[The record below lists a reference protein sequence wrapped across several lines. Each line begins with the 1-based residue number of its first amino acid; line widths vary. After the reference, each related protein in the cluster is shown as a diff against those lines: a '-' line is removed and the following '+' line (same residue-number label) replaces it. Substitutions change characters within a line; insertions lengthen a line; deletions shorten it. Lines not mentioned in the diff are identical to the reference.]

1 MKAIILLSI
10 LSLAA
15 ITILAACIR
24 IAIKKLPK
32 SPFSLCAIAT
42 FLSVAIIYGSTKNR
56 PITYLRT
63 DPTQA
68 FLYDNGSYV
77 SNDVVHISFNY
88 MIAPSTADFKLWYWP
103 DGSTN
108 ENEMVLAYTNTL
120 GGVPQPYDFYFQ
132 GAISNRWYAATTWTP
147 GPSVNTNGILQVHW
161 MTDRKRHI
169 NIVPVRTSIIKD
181 GKPLSTLEKELD
193 K

>member
-10 LSLAA
+10 LGLAA
-15 ITILAACIR
+15 IAILVAGVR

-32 SPFSLCAIAT
+32 RPFALCAMAI
-42 FLSVAIIYGSTKNR
+42 FLAVAILFGSTKHR
-56 PITYLRT
+56 LITYLRT

-77 SNDVVHISFNY
+77 SNDVVHIAFNY

-120 GGVPQPYDFYFQ
+120 GGVPQPYDVYFQ

-147 GPSVNTNGILQVHW
+147 GPSVNTNGILQVNW

-169 NIVPVRTSIIKD
+169 DIVPVRTSIIKD
-181 GKPLSTLEKELD
+181 GKPLSTLEKELQ